1 MKTLYLECTM
11 GAAGDMLMA
20 ALFELANNKTDFL
33 KQINSLAISGLKVN
47 TESVVKCGIKGT
59 HIRVSINGIEE
70 SAAKTDILKNSHKH
84 SHEHSYEHIH
94 HNHSHK
100 HNHTNLEKIENII
113 ARSPISQKVKDN
125 ALNIYRLI
133 AKAESAAHGHSVEQI
148 HLHEV
153 GSMDAVADI
162 VGACMLIES
171 IAPQEIVAS
180 PINVGSGFVRCAH
193 GVMPVPSPATAH
205 ILQGAPIYSR
215 SVESEL
221 CTPTGAAIIK
231 HFAKRFEQ
239 MPEMRVQK
247 IGCGMGTKNFEVVNC
262 LRAFLGETENSG
274 DKTNDRVA
282 QLQCNLDDMTG
293 EAVGFA
299 VELLLHEGALDV
311 FVSPIQ
317 MKKNRPASLLTCIC
331 SEDKTHFFAGLMLR
345 HTTTFGVRK
354 TVCDRYALK
363 QEISIKQTPLGKI
376 RIKTGEGYNVKKSK
390 LEYDDIA
397 KAARLNNA
405 PFAEINDAL
414 SRNKTNEEKKI

>member
-1 MKTLYLECTM
+1 MKTLYLECAM

-20 ALFELANNKTDFL
+20 ALFELVNNKTDFL
-33 KQINSLAISGLKVN
+33 KQINSLAISGLKVD

-59 HIRVSINGIEE
+59 YARVSINGIEE
-70 SAAKTDILKNSHKH
+70 SAAQADILKNSHKH
-84 SHEHSYEHIH
+84 SHEHSHEYIH
-94 HNHSHK
+94 QNHLHE

-113 ARSPISQKVKDN
+113 ARSPVSQKVKDN

-133 AKAESAAHGHSVEQI
+133 AEAEAAAHGHPVEQI

-153 GSMDAVADI
+153 GNMDAVADI
-162 VGACMLIES
+162 VGVCMLMES

-180 PINVGSGFVRCAH
+180 PINVGSGFARCAH

-205 ILQGAPIYSR
+205 ILQGIPIYSR
-215 SVESEL
+215 NVESEL
-221 CTPTGAAIIK
+221 CTPTGAAIVK

-262 LRAFLGETENSG
+262 LRAFLGETENSA
-274 DKTNDRVA
+274 DKTNDRIA

-299 VELLLHEGALDV
+299 VELLLREGALDV
-311 FVSPIQ
+311 FASSIQ
-317 MKKNRPASLLTCIC
+317 MKKNRPAILLTCIC
-331 SEDKTHFFAGLMLR
+331 GEDKAPFFAGLMLR

-354 TVCDRYALK
+354 TICDRYTLK
-363 QEISIKQTPLGKI
+363 QEISIKQTPFGKI

-390 LEYDDIA
+390 PEYDDIA
-397 KAARLNNA
+397 KAARLNNT
-405 PFAEINDAL
+405 PFAEVNNAL
-414 SRNKTNEEKKI
+414 LQNKTNEEKKT